1 MRGGTSLGR
10 NQFLQ
15 ITHCVFGTALDTY
28 LYQPPNMRTF
38 PSQAVICYYFNHAH
52 IRRPSQLCQ
61 RKLKILLIDYKNT
74 LRRFRAWGESD
85 SFTIRMEVRIPKQL
99 LSRLAGKSVR
109 CILVQC

>member
-38 PSQAVICYYFNHAH
+38 PTQAVICYYFNHAH

-85 SFTIRMEVRIPKQL
+85 SFTIRMEVRIPK
-99 LSRLAGKSVR
+99 
-109 CILVQC
+109 